1 MTMKIVVDYNRCE
14 GNARCVKEAPA
25 VFKTD
30 DNDQL
35 VVLQEQ
41 PPEELRAAVEAAVAR
56 CPRQALMIDD

>member
-1 MTMKIVVDYNRCE
+1 MKILVDYDRCE

-35 VVLQEQ
+35 HVLQPE
-41 PPEELRAAVEAAVAR
+41 PPEEQRAAVEAAVAR
-56 CPRQALMIDD
+56 CPRQALMIED

>member
-1 MTMKIVVDYNRCE
+1 MKVLVNFDRCE

-35 VVLQEQ
+35 VLLQEE

-56 CPRQALMIDD
+56 CPRQALMIED